1 MRKMRSINGYFE
13 SSTQAMSKLL
23 NFQSS
28 SNIKEYNEQARP
40 KKTLQD
46 VETRWWSTYRSIKRL
61 RFLKKAIQGLL
72 ITEEVTCQ
80 NLTQSEWLI
89 LHQVEITLETM
100 AHWQRILEGESY
112 VTGSMVAVAVY
123 QIRQSYVDVIN
134 SDDAM
139 PGIVALS
146 KLLLEDF
153 DQRYVPADD
162 TGKVKYH
169 QTDELG
175 KFNRYKGVHQY
186 FMFASFLDPRVV
198 PILSDILTQTDF
210 NLLKSDILEL
220 MASQAKVNKDKP
232 TTNNQ
237 QATQVSK
244 GPTLLVATPPNKA
257 KTKQSRI
264 MEKMFSG
271 LKTHGTIDLTAP
283 DEDDNSIQ
291 QISVMELE
299 QYLRDAKSGACPMY
313 NAESEFNNPLGWWK
327 QNCVR
332 YPCAANLARK
342 FLAIPATSAPSER
355 IWSRAGRILS
365 LRRARLKE
373 EVVGHMMLIKEN
385 LRLLHKHYCQ
395 LAKNEKEKH
404 LHYLVDLDL
413 KFLPP
418 LPEQEEENIDVGQD
432 DLF

>member
-1 MRKMRSINGYFE
+1 
-13 SSTQAMSKLL
+13 
-23 NFQSS
+23 
-28 SNIKEYNEQARP
+28 
-40 KKTLQD
+40 
-46 VETRWWSTYRSIKRL
+46 
-61 RFLKKAIQGLL
+61 
-72 ITEEVTCQ
+72 
-80 NLTQSEWLI
+80 
-89 LHQVEITLETM
+89 
-100 AHWQRILEGESY
+100 
-112 VTGSMVAVAVY
+112 MVAVAVY

-146 KLLLEDF
+146 KLLLQDF

-271 LKTHGTIDLTAP
+271 LKTHGTQMKMT
-283 DEDDNSIQ
+283 
-291 QISVMELE
+291 
-299 QYLRDAKSGACPMY
+299 
-313 NAESEFNNPLGWWK
+313 
-327 QNCVR
+327 
-332 YPCAANLARK
+332 
-342 FLAIPATSAPSER
+342 
-355 IWSRAGRILS
+355 ILS
-365 LRRARLKE
+365 NRYLSWNWSSTFEMQK
-373 EVVGHMMLIKEN
+373 VVHVQCIMPN
-385 LRLLHKHYCQ
+385 LNSTIHWGGGNRIVLGIHVRPILL
-395 LAKNEKEKH
+395 
-404 LHYLVDLDL
+404 
-413 KFLPP
+413 
-418 LPEQEEENIDVGQD
+418 GSS
-432 DLF
+432 

>member
-169 QTDELG
+169 
-175 KFNRYKGVHQY
+175 
-186 FMFASFLDPRVV
+186 
-198 PILSDILTQTDF
+198 
-210 NLLKSDILEL
+210 
-220 MASQAKVNKDKP
+220 
-232 TTNNQ
+232 
-237 QATQVSK
+237 
-244 GPTLLVATPPNKA
+244 
-257 KTKQSRI
+257 
-264 MEKMFSG
+264 
-271 LKTHGTIDLTAP
+271 
-283 DEDDNSIQ
+283 
-291 QISVMELE
+291 
-299 QYLRDAKSGACPMY
+299 
-313 NAESEFNNPLGWWK
+313 
-327 QNCVR
+327 
-332 YPCAANLARK
+332 
-342 FLAIPATSAPSER
+342 
-355 IWSRAGRILS
+355 
-365 LRRARLKE
+365 
-373 EVVGHMMLIKEN
+373 
-385 LRLLHKHYCQ
+385 
-395 LAKNEKEKH
+395 
-404 LHYLVDLDL
+404 
-413 KFLPP
+413 
-418 LPEQEEENIDVGQD
+418 
-432 DLF
+432 